1 MIKQNYVRIQ
11 VRDKSNTGKPIGI
24 IGACWKI
31 HNEGRLSKEDQ
42 VKFLKLEKWFTSL
55 LPEPPFYKDGNPQKA
70 ICYFKVDGAQ
80 DMLDKI
86 TPLMQLLDKY
96 EYEYDVVYTNYIG
109 KIIYEDKYQVAVIDD
124 NDRINKFMTNNDSNI
139 L

>member
-11 VRDKSNTGKPIGI
+11 VRDKGNTGKPIGV

-31 HNEGRLSKEDQ
+31 HNEGKFSEEDC
-42 VKFLKLEKWFTSL
+42 KTFLRLEKWFTSL

-70 ICYFKVDGAQ
+70 ICYFKVDSAKE
-80 DMLDKI
+80 MLDRI

-124 NDRINKFMTNNDSNI
+124 RGNV
-139 L
+139 

>member
-11 VRDKSNTGKPIGI
+11 VRDKGSTGKPIGV

-31 HNEGRLSKEDQ
+31 HNEGRLTKEDEIE
-42 VKFLKLEKWFTSL
+42 FLKLEKWFTSL
-55 LPEPPFYKDGNPQKA
+55 LPEPPFYKEGNPQKA
-70 ICYFKVDGAQ
+70 ICYFKVDGAKS
-80 DMLDKI
+80 MLEKI

-109 KIIYEDKYQVAVIDD
+109 KIIYEDEYQVAVVDEK
-124 NDRINKFMTNNDSNI
+124 DRMSNTI
-139 L
+139 